1 MRGAGTD
8 KALPQTMR
16 RRWRMGRVGPA
27 GIGSAGIF
35 NALNHRSPELRR
47 AFQKHGGIVMTEFEK
62 ALIERLDAILDEMKA
77 ARKERAA
84 SNYMIYKGVKI
95 PRQEDVT
102 T

>member
-1 MRGAGTD
+1 
-8 KALPQTMR
+8 
-16 RRWRMGRVGPA
+16 
-27 GIGSAGIF
+27 
-35 NALNHRSPELRR
+35 
-47 AFQKHGGIVMTEFEK
+47 MTEFEK